1 MAGQFE
7 TAHVVADTY
16 SEALLAAAQV
26 QDQADAL
33 AEEFA
38 ELIQYV
44 RGDETFVRF
53 LESAVVDEDDRR
65 ESLRRIFGHERLS
78 HLLSNFLLV
87 LNDRGR
93 LPLLS
98 AIYES
103 YRRHLDV
110 LRGRQEVHVTTAVPL
125 TAEQRKQVQ
134 QAVSRTIEREAIL
147 IERVE
152 PSLLGGLVLE
162 MANRR
167 MDASIRHRLDEL
179 AEHIRRSGMREVQ
192 AGRRSLAET
201 SKR

>member
-16 SEALLAAAQV
+16 AEALLAAAQQQNQV
-26 QDQADAL
+26 DEL

-38 ELIQYV
+38 ELMQYV
-44 RGDETFVRF
+44 RRDEAFVRF

-78 HLLSNFLLV
+78 QLLSNFLLV

-110 LRGRQEVHVTTAVPL
+110 LRGRQEVHVSTAVPL
-125 TAEQRKQVQ
+125 TAEQRQQVQ
-134 QAVSRTIEREAIL
+134 RAVSRTVEREAIL
-147 IERVE
+147 VERVE